1 MIVSPKKSN
10 IRPMHNF
17 SKIILIALSVLLIT
31 NPSLSFS
38 KEINLAP
45 GIIMGHVYDSYAD
58 QPLEFATV
66 ALLNASD
73 ESLADGIITD
83 INGLFRLTDIEP
95 GEYILEVRFMGYNDK
110 RVEQIVLSADQR
122 SLDLGKILVDPM
134 DEMLDEVVVVAD
146 RPTMSYQIDKKVIN
160 VSQLHTS
167 ASGTAVEILENIP
180 SVTVDLDGEVS
191 LRGSGSFTVLIDG
204 KPSILDANDILNQ
217 IPASQIENIEIITN
231 PSARFDPDG
240 VAGIINIVMK
250 QNRLQGV
257 TGIANLNAGSFNRYG
272 GDFLVNYRHNR
283 FNFYL
288 GGDYNERGRP
298 GQSIT
303 RSQSFGAD
311 TTYLNSTGDFERIR
325 NSWGFRGG
333 IDFNINPQN
342 TLSLA
347 YRLGDR
353 QRGGISERI
362 YEEWSTLNPVP
373 YEYTSLEESER
384 GGFAHT
390 LTLDYKRDFN
400 QEGHNVLAQ
409 AIVSQRNSD
418 QISDNMLYDSG
429 MNVISGQ
436 RANEFGPSER
446 YTIKVDYTL
455 PLNESQRF
463 EAGYQ
468 TRISLQDETNDL
480 FEFNTETSEFVQSE
494 LFSKDVEYSTMIHSL
509 YTTYQGQSGKL
520 GYQAGLRGEY
530 TDRFIEMVGETNDYV
545 LNRWDYYPTLHLS
558 YELPSNQQTMASYT
572 RRVQRIRGWY
582 LEPFYTW
589 DDAYNI
595 RIGNPNLEPEYID
608 SYELS
613 YQKRFEKTILSVDLY
628 YRITNNKIERISSI
642 YDDQPNVLLTTF
654 ENVGKDYSLGSEIM
668 ASFDPFSWWHFDL
681 MGNLY
686 DYRQRGELYGADYSA
701 TSFNWNARLNNDF
714 TITPS
719 TRLQLRGMY
728 NSPTVSAQ
736 GERSGF
742 FVTSLA
748 LRQSFMDND
757 LSFTFQVRDIFGTM
771 AWESTNFGDDFY
783 NFRSWDP
790 NTPTLSLR
798 VSYRINNYRA
808 DRRVPRGDEGRD
820 DAMDGF

>member
-1 MIVSPKKSN
+1 MRTILKNLVILLSALVIFLPSPLLSEESN
-10 IRPMHNF
+10 
-17 SKIILIALSVLLIT
+17 LG
-31 NPSLSFS
+31 
-38 KEINLAP
+38 P
-45 GIIMGHVYDSYAD
+45 GIIKGLVYDSYTN

-66 ALLNASD
+66 SLLKASD
-73 ESLADGIITD
+73 ESLTDGSITD
-83 INGLFRLTDIEP
+83 VNGLFRLKDIEP
-95 GEYILEVRFMGYNDK
+95 GEYILEVRFMGYHDTRK
-110 RVEQIVLSADQR
+110 EDIVLTEDQR
-122 SLDLGKILVDPM
+122 SLDLGTILVDPM

-160 VSQLHTS
+160 VSQDHTS

-204 KPSILDANDILNQ
+204 KPSILDANDVLNQ

-231 PSARFDPDG
+231 PSARYDPDG

-250 QNRLQGV
+250 QNRLQGIS
-257 TGIANLNAGSFNRYG
+257 GIANLNGGSYNRHG
-272 GDFLVNYRHNR
+272 GDFLLNYRLNR

-288 GGDYNERGRP
+288 GGDYNDMDRP
-298 GQSIT
+298 GQSLT
-303 RSQSFGAD
+303 RSESYGND

-333 IDFNINPQN
+333 VDFNINPEN
-342 TLSLA
+342 TLSIA
-347 YRLGDR
+347 YRLGD
-353 QRGGISERI
+353 GVWGSNSERN
-362 YEEWSTLNPVP
+362 YEEWSMANPVP
-373 YEYTSLEESER
+373 YQYLSLEEGER
-384 GGFAHT
+384 AGFAQT

-400 QEGHNVLAQ
+400 QDGHNILAQ
-409 AIVSQRNSD
+409 AILSRRESD
-418 QISDNMLYDSG
+418 QGSMNMLYDTE
-429 MNVISGQ
+429 MNAISGQ
-436 RANEFGPSER
+436 LSNEYGPSSR
-446 YTIKVDYTL
+446 YTFKVDYTL
-455 PLNESQRF
+455 PFNEAQRF

-468 TRISLQDETNDL
+468 TRISMQDENNDL
-480 FEFNTETSEFVQSE
+480 FEYNLQNSEFVQSD
-494 LFSKDVEYSTMIHSL
+494 LFSKQVGYNTIIHSL
-509 YTTYQGQSGKL
+509 YAIYQGETGKL

-530 TDRFIEMVGETNDYV
+530 TDRLVEMVGEEVDYT
-545 LNRWDYYPTLHLS
+545 LNRNDVYPTLHLS
-558 YELPSNQQTMASYT
+558 YKLPAKQEVMTSYT
-572 RRVQRIRGWY
+572 RRLQRVRGWY

-628 YRITNNKIERISSI
+628 YRVTNNKIERVSDI
-642 YDDQPNVLLTTF
+642 YEDQPNVLLSTF

-668 ASFDPFSWWHFDL
+668 ASFDPFSWWHVDL

-686 DYRQRGELYGADYSA
+686 DYRQQGELYGNDYSA
-701 TSFNWNARLNNDF
+701 SSFNWNTRLNNDF

-748 LRQSFMDND
+748 LRQSFFNND
-757 LSFTFQVRDIFGTM
+757 LSLTFQVRDIFGTM
-771 AWESTNFGDDFY
+771 EWESTNFGDDFY
-783 NFRSWDP
+783 NFRNWDP
-790 NTPTLSLR
+790 NTPSFSLR

-808 DRRVPRGDEGRD
+808 DRRVPRGEDGGDEG
-820 DAMDGF
+820 MDEF